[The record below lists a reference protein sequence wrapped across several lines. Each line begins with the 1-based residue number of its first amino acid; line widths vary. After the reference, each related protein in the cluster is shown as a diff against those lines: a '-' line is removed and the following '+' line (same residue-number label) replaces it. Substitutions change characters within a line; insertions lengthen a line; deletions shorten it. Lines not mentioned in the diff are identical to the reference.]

1 MTNATD
7 FLARIYCEAA
17 SDNTVVY
24 GGKTK
29 VEISPRASEVTPE
42 LMRDKDPVRNP
53 RAVQD
58 WLQQNGPTNPGKQ
71 SSIPQRIADMWN
83 QSLEAQTKRAQRLQR
98 PPGGRA

>member
-1 MTNATD
+1 MTNAHE
-7 FLARIYCEAA
+7 FFARIYGEAA

-42 LMRDKDPVRNP
+42 MMRDKDPVRNP

-58 WLQQNGPTNPGKQ
+58 LPQQNGPTNPVKQ
-71 SSIPQRIADMWN
+71 SSIPQRIADMWD
-83 QSLEAQTKRAQRLQR
+83 QSIEAQTKRAQRLQR
-98 PPGGRA
+98 PPAGRA